1 MSIGGE
7 LAPDQR
13 RAYGI
18 HMKRKSLVLD
28 EGVLEEARRESGLKT
43 YSEVVNEA
51 LRDFV
56 RRRRFAR
63 IDEFA
68 SSDVW
73 QGPLSERMRP
83 R

>member
-1 MSIGGE
+1 
-7 LAPDQR
+7 
-13 RAYGI
+13 
-18 HMKRKSLVLD
+18 MKRTNLVLN
-28 EGVLEEARRESGLKT
+28 EEVLEEARRESGLKT

-73 QGPLSERMRP
+73 QGSLSDMREDDDVSG
-83 R
+83 